1 MLPFHFC
8 STWPG
13 LEQKVDD
20 DLRAQITQSCCSF
33 QVTYEIT
40 SPLVAV
46 HTFLLNSGQV
56 PLRLG
61 TWLSSRALA

>member
-1 MLPFHFC
+1 
-8 STWPG
+8 
-13 LEQKVDD
+13 
-20 DLRAQITQSCCSF
+20 
-33 QVTYEIT
+33 VTYEIT